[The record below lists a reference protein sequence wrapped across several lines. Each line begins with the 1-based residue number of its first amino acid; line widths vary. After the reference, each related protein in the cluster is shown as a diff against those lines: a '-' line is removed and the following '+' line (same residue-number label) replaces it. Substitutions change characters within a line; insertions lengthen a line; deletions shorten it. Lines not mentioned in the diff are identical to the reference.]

1 MKAGWCIKAQFRV
14 QTCFVQTV
22 FSERKYAAAA
32 RVAELIWSWCCL
44 REFSLNSQ
52 PLLLILSACGIIA
65 PGLLTPLTE
74 TWPRRAMSCERLSRN
89 ARGVWVAGESLS
101 AQHALPSSA
110 GLLLIVTMMTAAI
123 ITMINAITSPL
134 LTLLPSPADAQGCVN
149 VSCGVFYR
157 RHTAQVVLLAII
169 SSSN

>member
-1 MKAGWCIKAQFRV
+1 M
-14 QTCFVQTV
+14 
-22 FSERKYAAAA
+22 
-32 RVAELIWSWCCL
+32 
-44 REFSLNSQ
+44 
-52 PLLLILSACGIIA
+52 
-65 PGLLTPLTE
+65 
-74 TWPRRAMSCERLSRN
+74 
-89 ARGVWVAGESLS
+89 RGVYGLQVNLS
-101 AQHALPSSA
+101 QLSMPSPSSA

-123 ITMINAITSPL
+123 IKMINAITSPL